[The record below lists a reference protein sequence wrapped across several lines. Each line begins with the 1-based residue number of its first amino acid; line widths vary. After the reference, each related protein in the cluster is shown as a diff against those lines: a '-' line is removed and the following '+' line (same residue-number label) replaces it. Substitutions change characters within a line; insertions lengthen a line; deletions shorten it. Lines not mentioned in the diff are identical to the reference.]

1 MEERARRDAEEAR
14 RQTEERARRDAEDAR
29 RQIEERARRDAEEA
43 RRQAEEQ
50 ARRYAEM
57 ARIQSVSS
65 FLLNKVQISFIDD
78 DLDFRRE
85 MNRNQVTVIQD
96 QLVMI
101 TAATAIMH

>member
-1 MEERARRDAEEAR
+1 MEERARRDAEE
-14 RQTEERARRDAEDAR
+14 AR

-65 FLLNKVQISFIDD
+65 FLLNKEEISFIDD

-85 MNRNQVTVIQD
+85 MNHNQVTIVQD
-96 QLVMI
+96 QLFMM
-101 TAATAIMH
+101 TAATAVVH

>member
-1 MEERARRDAEEAR
+1 
-14 RQTEERARRDAEDAR
+14 
-29 RQIEERARRDAEEA
+29 
-43 RRQAEEQ
+43 
-50 ARRYAEM
+50 M